1 MLVPPFFSLLVP
13 SFVYCLALCLSY
25 LAGEFS
31 FFLFLFFSFLFFFF
45 LLNPCPVGST
55 IRPTQK
61 NDNRC
66 YTRRAVSVVGLFTCE
81 SRRHDSPDKDGG
93 IASSSTRDLLNSQ
106 TFPAPSEH
114 PKLRGTKN
122 TISKHYCTFYHL
134 PRSAA
139 WVPHLCLQGSLFH
152 VSMGLTFALYTSDLH
167 PSYATD

>member
-1 MLVPPFFSLLVP
+1 MW
-13 SFVYCLALCLSY
+13 
-25 LAGEFS
+25 
-31 FFLFLFFSFLFFFF
+31 
-45 LLNPCPVGST
+45 ST

-66 YTRRAVSVVGLFTCE
+66 NTRRAVSVVGLFTCE

-106 TFPAPSEH
+106 TFPAQSQH
-114 PKLRGTKN
+114 PKLNGTKN

-167 PSYATD
+167 PSYATDWKLNSNQRRRLSQLSRPRNWPSLHLHIQVCLSV